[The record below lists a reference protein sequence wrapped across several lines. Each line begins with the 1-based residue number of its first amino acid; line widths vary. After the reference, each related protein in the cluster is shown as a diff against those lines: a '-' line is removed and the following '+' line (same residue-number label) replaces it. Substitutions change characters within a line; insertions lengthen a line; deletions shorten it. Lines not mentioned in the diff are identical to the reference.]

1 MIQMIGTDYQ
11 LANVEKRE
19 KFSMTKKECANV
31 MEKMIE
37 REGVLGCVL
46 LSTCNRTELYVSSM
60 GKTPLPLIKMFWEI
74 RGNLKEED
82 KNFIAQ
88 YDGEEAVRH
97 LYHVC
102 LGLCSQVLGDEQI
115 IGQVG
120 EALQWSRENRGT
132 NQELEVLFR
141 MGMTGAK
148 ELKSEIPFF
157 RKNPTLVSKS
167 IQMLKNKGICLQG
180 KKCLVIG
187 NGEMGKL
194 AAVKL
199 LEEGADVTVT
209 TRQYRSGHVE
219 ITKGAKVILYGDRMA
234 LLKECSVIVSATQSP
249 NYTITYEEVRKA
261 GRNNPLLFL
270 DLAMPRDIDP
280 KVGELPKVFLYSLDS
295 LEEEVYDEETKKHIS
310 MAKEKAEEIVKKFF
324 TWKEGRDFLPNI
336 EAIMEESKKDFLFR
350 TKKLFSSIENREER
364 QKVQEQ
370 AAKAAKK
377 VNGRLL
383 FQLRDR
389 LKPEE
394 FRQCLDALEDV
405 YER

>member
-19 KFSMTKKECANV
+19 KFSMTKKECAKV
-31 MEKMIE
+31 IQRIVEK
-37 REGVLGCVL
+37 EGVLGCVL
-46 LSTCNRTELYVSSM
+46 LSTCNRTELYISST
-60 GKTPLPLIKMFWEI
+60 GKTSLPLIKMFWDI
-74 RGNLKEED
+74 RENLKEED
-82 KNFIAQ
+82 KAYIVQ
-88 YDGEEAVRH
+88 YEEEEAVRH

-120 EALQWSRENRGT
+120 EALQWSRENKGT

-141 MGMTGAK
+141 IGMTGAK
-148 ELKSEIPFF
+148 ELKSQIPFF
-157 RKNPTLVSKS
+157 QKNPTLVSKS
-167 IQMLKNKGICLQG
+167 IQMLKDRGILLQG

-187 NGEMGKL
+187 NGTMGKL

-209 TRQYRSGHVE
+209 VRQYRSGHVE
-219 ITKGAKVILYGDRMA
+219 ITKGAKIILYG
-234 LLKECSVIVSATQSP
+234 ECSVIVSATQSP
-249 NYTITYEEVRKA
+249 NYTITKEEVRKV
-261 GRNNPLLFL
+261 GGKNPLFFL

-280 KVGELPKVFLYSLDS
+280 KVGELSFAIVYSLDS
-295 LEEEVYDEETKKHIS
+295 LEEEVYDEETKKNIFT
-310 MAKEKAEEIVKKFF
+310 AKEKAEEIVKKFF

-336 EAIMEESKKDFLFR
+336 EAIMEE
-350 TKKLFSSIENREER
+350 R

-377 VNGRLL
+377 VSGRLL
-383 FQLRDR
+383 FQLRDK
-389 LKPEE
+389 LEPEE

-405 YER
+405 YGK

>member
-19 KFSMTKKECANV
+19 KFSMTKKECAKV
-31 MEKMIE
+31 IQRIVEK
-37 REGVLGCVL
+37 EGVLGCVL
-46 LSTCNRTELYVSSM
+46 LSTCNRTELYISSTE
-60 GKTPLPLIKMFWEI
+60 KTSLPLIKMFWDI
-74 RGNLKEED
+74 RENLKEED
-82 KNFIAQ
+82 KAYIVQ
-88 YDGEEAVRH
+88 YEEEEAVRH

-120 EALQWSRENRGT
+120 EALQWSRENKGT

-141 MGMTGAK
+141 IGMTGAK
-148 ELKSEIPFF
+148 ELKSQIPFF
-157 RKNPTLVSKS
+157 QKNPTLVSKS
-167 IQMLKNKGICLQG
+167 IQMLKDRGILLQG

-187 NGEMGKL
+187 NGTMGKL

-209 TRQYRSGHVE
+209 VRQYRSGHVE
-219 ITKGAKVILYGDRMA
+219 ITKGAKIILYGDRMA
-234 LLKECSVIVSATQSP
+234 HLKECSVIVSATQSP
-249 NYTITYEEVRKA
+249 NYTITKEEVRKV
-261 GRNNPLLFL
+261 GGKNPLFFL

-280 KVGELPKVFLYSLDS
+280 KVGELSFAIVYSLDS
-295 LEEEVYDEETKKHIS
+295 LEEEVYDEETKKNIFT
-310 MAKEKAEEIVKKFF
+310 AKEKAEEIVKKFF

-350 TKKLFSSIENREER
+350 TRKLFSSIENREER

-377 VNGRLL
+377 VSGRLL
-383 FQLRDR
+383 FQLRDK
-389 LKPEE
+389 LEPEE

-405 YER
+405 YGK

>member
-19 KFSMTKKECANV
+19 KFSMTKKECAKV
-31 MEKMIE
+31 IQRIVEK
-37 REGVLGCVL
+37 EGVLGCVL
-46 LSTCNRTELYVSSM
+46 LSTCNRTELYISST
-60 GKTPLPLIKMFWEI
+60 GKTSLPLIKMFWDI
-74 RGNLKEED
+74 RENLKEED
-82 KNFIAQ
+82 KAYIVQ
-88 YDGEEAVRH
+88 YEEEEAVRH

-120 EALQWSRENRGT
+120 EALQWSRENKGT

-141 MGMTGAK
+141 IGMTGAK
-148 ELKSEIPFF
+148 ELKSQIPFF
-157 RKNPTLVSKS
+157 QKNPTLVSKS
-167 IQMLKNKGICLQG
+167 IQMLKDRGILLQG

-187 NGEMGKL
+187 NGTMGKL

-209 TRQYRSGHVE
+209 VRQYRSGHVE
-219 ITKGAKVILYGDRMA
+219 ITKGAKIILYGD
-234 LLKECSVIVSATQSP
+234 CSVIVSATQSP
-249 NYTITYEEVRKA
+249 NYTITKEEVRKV
-261 GRNNPLLFL
+261 GGKNPLFFL

-280 KVGELPKVFLYSLDS
+280 KVGELSFAIVYSLDS
-295 LEEEVYDEETKKHIS
+295 LEEEVYDEETKKNIFT
-310 MAKEKAEEIVKKFF
+310 AKEKAEEIVKKFF

-336 EAIMEESKKDFLFR
+336 EAIMEESKK
-350 TKKLFSSIENREER
+350 
-364 QKVQEQ
+364 VQEQ

-377 VNGRLL
+377 VSGRLL
-383 FQLRDR
+383 FQLRDK
-389 LKPEE
+389 LEPEE

-405 YER
+405 YGK